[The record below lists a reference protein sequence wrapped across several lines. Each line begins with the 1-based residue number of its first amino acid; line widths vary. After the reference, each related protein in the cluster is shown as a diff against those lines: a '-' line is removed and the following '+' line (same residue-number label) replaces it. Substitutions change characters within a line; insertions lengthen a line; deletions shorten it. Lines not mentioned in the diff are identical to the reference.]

1 MRGPF
6 SLPTVAASYGRIVEA
21 EEKQMRKLTGAMLAA
36 ATAMT
41 LAACGGGDSNT
52 PTAEENREL
61 NNAAAMLDENT
72 TTDASADSLTV
83 EEAPVGNG
91 DAGAAATGDA
101 LVGGGDNVVTNG
113 AAENAQ

>member
-1 MRGPF
+1 MNGIG
-6 SLPTVAASYGRIVEA
+6 VAAVLA
-21 EEKQMRKLTGAMLAA
+21 AAAMLAA
-36 ATAMT
+36 
-41 LAACGGGDSNT
+41 CGEREGEGR

-83 EEAPVGNG
+83 EAAPVGNG

-101 LVGGGDNVVTNG
+101 LVGGGDNAATNG
-113 AAENAQ
+113 AVANAQ